1 MNYIRKY
8 ASPAGMLTL
17 ASDGESLTGLW
28 IEGQDYFPDLDKTVN
43 QKDDLPVFVQ
53 TIQWLNK
60 YFEGTNPGA
69 LPPVAPEGTGFRK
82 AVWDVLVKIPY
93 GTLKTY
99 GDVAREVSGNQ
110 NGKFVSPRAVGG
122 AVGHNPISIIIP
134 CHRVIGSN
142 NSLTGYAGGLDLK
155 VKLLESEKINVSKY
169 KR

>member
-1 MNYIRKY
+1 M
-8 ASPAGMLTL
+8 
-17 ASDGESLTGLW
+17 
-28 IEGQDYFPDLDKTVN
+28 DKTVN

-155 VKLLESEKINVSKY
+155 VKLLESEKIDVSKY